1 VALHNLYHGAID
13 LLVRVPSLFIFKTLI
28 LPCQISGPNLGR
40 NTSGLSKEMCFSFR
54 ILTSANT
61 IAAFA
66 LSSGTVGAALSS
78 SLSQIRSIAVSYG
91 TVVHPTPSAFREP
104 AHRLAAG
111 IVNHLW
117 SNWGKDEAGLRN
129 GEVDLYNLNIPMIE
143 QLLTDEGLT
152 IVWTTMWRNSYGRLF
167 KVVLPDAKSS
177 VSPAGPDL
185 ATADPVDETQCGIE
199 VPSEDVSPLVFRF
212 APDMR
217 GLINPLS
224 TSVPV
229 GSDGW
234 AMLKGYVSITPL
246 RASFAEPLLPPEGD
260 GERAWK
266 IKL

>member
-1 VALHNLYHGAID
+1 V
-13 LLVRVPSLFIFKTLI
+13 
-28 LPCQISGPNLGR
+28 ISIQ
-40 NTSGLSKEMCFSFR
+40 
-54 ILTSANT
+54 ILTSTNT

-91 TVVHPTPSAFREP
+91 TVVHPTPSAFHEP
-104 AHRLAAG
+104 AHCLAASV
-111 IVNHLW
+111 VNHLW
-117 SNWGKDEAGLRN
+117 SNWGKDETGLRD

-167 KVVLPDAKSS
+167 NVVLPPKADTKPS
-177 VSPAGPDL
+177 VSPAGPDS
-185 ATADPVDETQCGIE
+185 ATADAVNETQRDIE
-199 VPSEDVSPLVFRF
+199 VHSDDVNPLMFKF

-260 GERAWK
+260 GERTRK